1 MSKKEHLWSV
11 IGHYGVV
18 PFSYFC
24 SGFNK
29 KTIRV
34 SMITVNKKWLRLIG
48 IVGCT
53 VWMASCKQATDAG
66 VKPSYYATMKV
77 EATDKE
83 LSTSYSATI
92 RGRQD
97 IDIYPQVS
105 GTIEKLCVTEGQ
117 KVRRGQLLFIID
129 QVPYKAALKTAVAN
143 VEAARAALATAEL
156 TYNSNKELYAQKVVS
171 EFSLK
176 TAENSYLTAKAQL
189 SQAEAQEISAR
200 NNLSYTEVK
209 SPSDGVVGALPY
221 RAGALVSPSLPQPL
235 TTVSDNSD
243 MYVYFSMTENQLLA
257 LTRQYGSMDEALKNM
272 PQAELR
278 LNDNSVYDKK
288 GTIESISGVIDRQT
302 GTVVARVV
310 FPNESRLLHSGAS
323 GTVVVPT
330 TYKNCIV
337 IPQEATVQLQDKTV
351 VYKVVDGKA
360 VSALITVAGINDGRE
375 YVVLDGL
382 EVGDEIVSTGAGLL
396 REGTQVK

>member
-1 MSKKEHLWSV
+1 MALFLSPTFATS
-11 IGHYGVV
+11 
-18 PFSYFC
+18 
-24 SGFNK
+24 FNK
-29 KTIRV
+29 KTMRK
-34 SMITVNKKWLRLIG
+34 SMITLNRKWIRLIG

-53 VWMASCKQATDAG
+53 MCLASCKQASDASG
-66 VKPSYYATMKV
+66 MKPSYATMKV

-257 LTRQYGSMDEALKNM
+257 PDTPVRQHGRGAEEHAGGRAASERQFRLRQERYHRVHQWCHRPPDGYGSGTRGL
-272 PQAELR
+272 PQRIAP
-278 LNDNSVYDKK
+278 
-288 GTIESISGVIDRQT
+288 
-302 GTVVARVV
+302 A
-310 FPNESRLLHSGAS
+310 P
-323 GTVVVPT
+323 
-330 TYKNCIV
+330 
-337 IPQEATVQLQDKTV
+337 
-351 VYKVVDGKA
+351 
-360 VSALITVAGINDGRE
+360 
-375 YVVLDGL
+375 
-382 EVGDEIVSTGAGLL
+382 
-396 REGTQVK
+396 

>member
-1 MSKKEHLWSV
+1 MKQTFVKAAVLA
-11 IGHYGVV
+11 
-18 PFSYFC
+18 C
-24 SGFNK
+24 C
-29 KTIRV
+29 
-34 SMITVNKKWLRLIG
+34 MAA
-48 IVGCT
+48 VG
-53 VWMASCKQATDAG
+53 CKQAPMTMGPGEYAVMTIATTDREI
-66 VKPSYYATMKV
+66 PSN
-77 EATDKE
+77 
-83 LSTSYSATI
+83 YSATI

-97 IDIYPQVS
+97 IAIYPQVS
-105 GTIEKLCVTEGQ
+105 GTISQLCVNEGQ
-117 KVRRGQLLFIID
+117 KVAKGQTLFIID

-200 NNLSYTEVK
+200 NNLSYTEGK

-272 PQAELR
+272 PAAELR

-323 GTVVVPT
+323 GTVVVPA

-337 IPQEATVQLQDKTV
+337 IPQEATVQLQDKTL

-360 VSALITVAGINDGRE
+360 VSTLITVAGINDGRE

-382 EVGDEIVSTGAGLL
+382 KAGDEIVSEGAGLV
-396 REGTQVK
+396 REGMQVK